1 MKNTSTQRIV
11 VLLLGCIV
19 FLCPSLSTAFSASIL
34 HVSGLED
41 TMIIRLDCSN
51 ISGSIHP
58 FGDINDGP
66 TPIKNEPR
74 YVDLTEH
81 YRDIG
86 ITSIRTHD
94 LFGPTDMTT
103 IFPDWNADPTNESSY
118 HFETSDPLIT
128 SMIHAGCQVFYR
140 LGESAGDNQTLR
152 NPPANF
158 TKWAEVCK
166 HISMHYNEGW
176 KQGFSY
182 NIVYWEIWNEPDL
195 TGFWNGTAGQYYEL
209 YHITADTMKAWN
221 SSLKIGGPCT
231 SSVTNANYTQGFLQ
245 YVKDHDVPLDF
256 FSWHRYASTPF
267 EMYNASR
274 YIRLLLDSYGYF
286 DAENINTEWNLDILT
301 PQRDKDNARN
311 AAFTAC
317 SLTAFQDAQLDHAYR
332 YRGNQDNNWLMRFL
346 GLDLSLFTY
355 DGVYKRPAL
364 TYKVMKEIAQDT
376 PLRLSTPIMDA
387 STGITYLAGI
397 SEDRTNISILISNF
411 DAADTEYALELSN
424 LPWNTTY
431 SAVQYLIDE
440 THHLEI
446 TNKTTQDTSF
456 YTLTQTLKTNS
467 VHFYRLTNSSLIP
480 LEGPPVAKI
489 PFLLRLHFIDPL
501 TRILAI
507 LIVLFILS

>member
-1 MKNTSTQRIV
+1 MRNIPLYGIG
-11 VLLLGCIV
+11 VLFLGCLV
-19 FLCPSLSTAFSASIL
+19 FLCPSLSASFSPNMFHTSIL
-34 HVSGLED
+34 KD
-41 TMIIRLDCSN
+41 TMFIRLDCSN
-51 ISGSIHP
+51 ISGSIRP

-66 TPIKNEPR
+66 TPIKNEPK
-74 YVDLTEH
+74 YANLTDQ

-140 LGESAGDNQTLR
+140 LGESAGNNETLR
-152 NPPANF
+152 IPPENF
-158 TKWAEVCK
+158 TKWAEVCN
-166 HISMHYNEGW
+166 HINMHYNDGW

-195 TGFWNGTAGQYYEL
+195 TGFWNGTADQYYEM

-231 SSVTNANYTQGFLQ
+231 SSVVNSNYTKGFLQ
-245 YVKDHDVPLDF
+245 YVKDHEVPLDF
-256 FSWHRYASTPF
+256 FSWHRYAGTPY
-267 EMYNASR
+267 ELYNASR
-274 YIRLLLDSYGYF
+274 YIRLLLDSYGF
-286 DAENINTEWNLDILT
+286 FNAENINTEWNVDILT

-311 AAFTAC
+311 SAFTAC
-317 SLTAFQDAQLDHAYR
+317 CLAVLQDAQIDRAYR
-332 YRGNQDNNWLMRFL
+332 YRGNQENNWLMRFL

-355 DGVYKRPAL
+355 TGIYKRPAL
-364 TYKVMKEIAQDT
+364 VYKAMKDITQDT
-376 PLRLSTPIMDA
+376 PLRLSTPLMDA
-387 STGITYLAGI
+387 SSGITYLAGI
-397 SEDRTNISILISNF
+397 SEDHTNISIIISNF
-411 DAADTEYALELSN
+411 DAAETQYNLKLSN

-431 SAVQYLIDE
+431 TIVRYLIDE

-446 TNKTTQDTSF
+446 SNKTTSGESPCM
-456 YTLTQTLKTNS
+456 LTQTLQSNS
-467 VHFYRLTNSSLIP
+467 IHLYRLTTSSVIP
-480 LEGPPVAKI
+480 AEGPSVAKI
-489 PFLLRLHFIDPL
+489 PLLLRLHLLDPL

-507 LIVLFILS
+507 FIVLFILS

>member
-1 MKNTSTQRIV
+1 M
-11 VLLLGCIV
+11 
-19 FLCPSLSTAFSASIL
+19 FSFSIFPIS
-34 HVSGLED
+34 VSGDAML
-41 TMIIRLDCSN
+41 IRLNCSN
-51 ISGSIHP
+51 ISGRIRP

-66 TPIKNEPR
+66 TPIKNEPK
-74 YVDLTEH
+74 YVDLTKQ

-118 HFETSDPLIT
+118 HFDTSDPVIT
-128 SMIHAGCQVFYR
+128 SMIQAGCQVFYR
-140 LGESAGDNQTLR
+140 LGESAGDNETLR
-152 NPPANF
+152 NPPTNF

-182 NIVYWEIWNEPDL
+182 NVVYWEIWNEPDL
-195 TGFWNGTAGQYYEL
+195 NGFWNGTADQYYEL

-231 SSVTNANYTQGFLQ
+231 SSVTTTNYTLGFLQ
-245 YVKDHDVPLDF
+245 YIKDHDVPLDF
-256 FSWHRYASTPF
+256 FSWHRYARTPF

-274 YIRLLLDSYGYF
+274 YIRLLLDSYGYP

-311 AAFTAC
+311 AAFSAC
-317 SLTAFQDAQLDHAYR
+317 CLTAFQDAQLDHAYR

-355 DGVYKRPAL
+355 EGVYKRPAL
-364 TYKVMKEIAQDT
+364 TYKVMNEIAQDT
-376 PLRLSTPIMDA
+376 PLRLSTPLMDA
-387 STGITYLAGI
+387 SAGITYLAGI

-411 DAADTEYALELSN
+411 DAADIQYTLELSN
-424 LPWNTTY
+424 LPWGTTY
-431 SAVQYLIDE
+431 TVAQYLIDE
-440 THHLEI
+440 NHHLEI
-446 TNKTTQDTSF
+446 TNKTAQDSSP
-456 YTLTQTLKTNS
+456 YTLTQTLKSNS
-467 VHFYRLTNSSLIP
+467 VHFYRFTNSSVIP
-480 LEGPPVAKI
+480 AEGPQVAKI
-489 PFLLRLHFIDPL
+489 PFLLRLHVLDPL
-501 TRILAI
+501 ARILAI